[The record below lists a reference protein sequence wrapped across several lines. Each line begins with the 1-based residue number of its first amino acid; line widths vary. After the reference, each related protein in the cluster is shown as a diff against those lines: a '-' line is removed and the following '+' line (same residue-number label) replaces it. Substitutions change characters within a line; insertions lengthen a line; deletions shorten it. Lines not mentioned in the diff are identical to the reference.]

1 MKKLAY
7 IALAMLLVIALSG
20 AAALAKGKGKG
31 FVHGIVVKLD
41 GEDYY
46 LAGPPDGPN
55 GERDV
60 PGHTWRMAG
69 KKKMK
74 GMHYNTGPFG
84 APSWWATGEASGILL
99 FKVDVRI
106 DKWSMKIAKKNAK
119 KGYVHYHEFV
129 RVSDGQKHPTKV
141 LWLKHKPALTF
152 YFDGGPH
159 PELAH
164 QVYKNKVDYDFMP
177 NWNIP
182 YSP

>member
-1 MKKLAY
+1 MKKLGY
-7 IALAMLLVIALSG
+7 IALGILLVIGLSG
-20 AAALAKGKGKG
+20 AAALAKGKG

-55 GERDV
+55 GASDI
-60 PGHTWRMAG
+60 PGHWWRMAG
-69 KKKMK
+69 MNRMVGK
-74 GMHYNTGPFG
+74 HYNTGPFG
-84 APSWWATGEASGILL
+84 ASSWWATQEDDGILL
-99 FKVDVRI
+99 FNVRAII
-106 DKWSMKIAKKNAK
+106 DTWSMDKAKDYSE

-129 RVSDGQKHPTKV
+129 RVSDGAQHPSKV
-141 LWLKHKPALTF
+141 VWLHHRPMLTF

-164 QVYKNKVDYDFMP
+164 QVYQGRTDYDFIP
-177 NWNIP
+177 NWNMP

>member
-60 PGHTWRMAG
+60 PGHTWRMAE
-69 KKKMK
+69 K
-74 GMHYNTGPFG
+74 
-84 APSWWATGEASGILL
+84 
-99 FKVDVRI
+99 R
-106 DKWSMKIAKKNAK
+106 
-119 KGYVHYHEFV
+119 
-129 RVSDGQKHPTKV
+129 R
-141 LWLKHKPALTF
+141 
-152 YFDGGPH
+152 
-159 PELAH
+159 
-164 QVYKNKVDYDFMP
+164 
-177 NWNIP
+177 
-182 YSP
+182 